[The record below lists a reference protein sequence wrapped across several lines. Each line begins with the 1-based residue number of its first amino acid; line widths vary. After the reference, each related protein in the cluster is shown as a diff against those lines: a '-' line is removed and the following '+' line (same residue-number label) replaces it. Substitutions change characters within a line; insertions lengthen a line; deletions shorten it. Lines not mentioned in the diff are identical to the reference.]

1 MKRNIHLCNIYSK
14 QVSDSEPIDISNI
27 SSLVNLSV
35 DTIFCDAMESI
46 AAEDLSK
53 KFAEIL
59 NKIRPSGYLI
69 LNILDIKK
77 LCAEYL
83 QNTVSNEIF
92 LSLIKDKNNFISIAD
107 IYSLINTQSFQ
118 IMKIDADQ
126 STISIVIKRTKI

>member
-14 QVSDSEPIDISNI
+14 QVADAEPVDISTL

-35 DTIFCDAMESI
+35 DTIFCDSLESI

-59 NKIRPSGYLI
+59 NKIRPNGYLI
-69 LNILDIKK
+69 LKILDIKK

-83 QNTVSNEIF
+83 QNIISNQIF
-92 LSLIKDKNNFISIAD
+92 LSLIKDKNNFISID
-107 IYSLINTQSFQ
+107 NIYSLIDTKIFQ
-118 IMKIDADQ
+118 IMKIDTDQ
-126 STISIVIKRTKI
+126 NTISIVIQRTKI

>member
-14 QVSDSEPIDISNI
+14 QVADAEPVDISTL
-27 SSLVNLSV
+27 SSVVNLSV
-35 DTIFCDAMESI
+35 DTIFCDSLESI

-83 QNTVSNEIF
+83 QNIISNQIF
-92 LSLIKDKNNFISIAD
+92 LTLIKDKNNFISID
-107 IYSLINTQSFQ
+107 NVYSLIDTKSFQ
-118 IMKIDADQ
+118 IMKIDTDQ
-126 STISIVIKRTKI
+126 NTISVVIQRTKI

>member
-14 QVSDSEPIDISNI
+14 QVADAEPVDISTL
-27 SSLVNLSV
+27 SSVVNLSV
-35 DTIFCDAMESI
+35 DTIFCDSLESI

-83 QNTVSNEIF
+83 QNIISNQIF
-92 LSLIKDKNNFISIAD
+92 LSLIKDKNNFISID
-107 IYSLINTQSFQ
+107 NVYSLIDTKSFQ
-118 IMKIDADQ
+118 IMKIDTDQ
-126 STISIVIKRTKI
+126 NTISVVIQRTKI